1 MSTGGLLVMDICLGA
16 VFLVKKKKTFKNKN
30 MALWA
35 QFQMLISW
43 PNLATNS

>member
-16 VFLVKKKKTFKNKN
+16 MFLVKKKTFKNKN

-35 QFQMLISW
+35 QFQLLISW